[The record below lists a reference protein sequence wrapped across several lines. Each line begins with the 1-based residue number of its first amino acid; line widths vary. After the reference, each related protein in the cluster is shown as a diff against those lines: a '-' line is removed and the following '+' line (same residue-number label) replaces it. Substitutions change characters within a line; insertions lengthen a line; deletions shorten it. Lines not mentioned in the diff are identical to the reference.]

1 MGYKLN
7 FLKDPN
13 LNDTQQTNHGG
24 LMSKEFSAI
33 KVCIFVQQWNLEVR
47 KKEKKNNKPKSIFQC
62 FATSFSQSR
71 SKVDFLHNI
80 SICTSSSGH
89 CGTGQKHETSWR
101 ASVN

>member
-47 KKEKKNNKPKSIFQC
+47 KKEKKKQTQINIPMFSNIFQ
-62 FATSFSQSR
+62 
-71 SKVDFLHNI
+71 
-80 SICTSSSGH
+80 SI
-89 CGTGQKHETSWR
+89 KE
-101 ASVN
+101 

>member
-47 KKEKKNNKPKSIFQC
+47 KKEKKKQTQINIPMFCNIFQ
-62 FATSFSQSR
+62 
-71 SKVDFLHNI
+71 
-80 SICTSSSGH
+80 SI
-89 CGTGQKHETSWR
+89 KE
-101 ASVN
+101 

>member
-33 KVCIFVQQWNLEVR
+33 KVCIFVQQRNLEVR
-47 KKEKKNNKPKSIFQC
+47 KKEKKKTNPNQYSNVLQH
-62 FATSFSQSR
+62 
-71 SKVDFLHNI
+71 L
-80 SICTSSSGH
+80 
-89 CGTGQKHETSWR
+89 
-101 ASVN
+101 SVNQGVK

>member
-47 KKEKKNNKPKSIFQC
+47 KKEKKNQTQINIPMFCNIFQ
-62 FATSFSQSR
+62 
-71 SKVDFLHNI
+71 
-80 SICTSSSGH
+80 SI
-89 CGTGQKHETSWR
+89 KE
-101 ASVN
+101 